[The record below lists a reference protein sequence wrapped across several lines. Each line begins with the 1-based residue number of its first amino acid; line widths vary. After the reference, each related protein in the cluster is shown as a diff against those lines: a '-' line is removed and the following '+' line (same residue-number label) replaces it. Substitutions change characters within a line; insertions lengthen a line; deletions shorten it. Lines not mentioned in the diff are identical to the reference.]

1 MHSMNKL
8 AYETSP
14 YLLQHAHNTVEWYP
28 WGAEALEKSRREDKP
43 IFLSIGYSA
52 CHWCHVMAHESF
64 EDPDTAAIMN
74 EYFVNIKV
82 EREQRPD
89 LDSIYMNAV
98 VAMTGQGGWPLSV
111 FLTPDRQPFFGGTYY
126 PPVRRY
132 NMPSFRE
139 VLIGVHRAWTND
151 RGQVIQSGQQITG
164 HLQRQSNFQAGE
176 KLIDTGSLD
185 RAVLNLAQTYDWKHG
200 GWGNA
205 PKFPQPMAI
214 EFLLRRASRGDKL
227 AQDLAVDAL
236 LSMAKGGMYDVLGGG
251 FARYSTDDEWKVP
264 HFEKMLYDNAQ
275 LALVYLHAYL
285 ITGKPVLRSVCDST
299 LNFIQRELTSPEGG
313 FYSSLDADSDGS
325 EGKYYTWTPSE
336 IRTALP
342 DNIEAEIYL
351 SAYDVTSSGNFDG
364 SNVLQRSMDD
374 AKLAE
379 LFGLSEPE
387 IAPLLEKLNSQL
399 LSVRQLR
406 PRPGTDDKVV
416 TAWNALGLLVFS
428 EAGMY
433 LDDRY
438 VNMAIRNGEF
448 VLSQLCSN
456 DGGLFRTW
464 RNGSANTH
472 AFLEDY
478 AATIVA
484 LLSLYQTDPHP
495 RWYQAALKLLDE
507 MLVSFS
513 DTDWGF
519 FDTQAQY
526 EPLILR
532 PKDIQ
537 DNATPSGNSLAATAL
552 FLMAAYSAQNGWRD
566 NSERMCSAVQ
576 ELAARYPT
584 AFGQWLCAID
594 LAVNPIYEIAIVGS
608 GHSYAMSDLLHAV
621 WAAYR
626 PNAVLASAI
635 LPLSGDA
642 PPLLAGRTLL
652 NNQPTAYVCRNFT
665 CSLPVNRSEDL
676 RRQLESIT

>member
-1 MHSMNKL
+1 MNKL
-8 AYETSP
+8 IHETSP
-14 YLLQHAHNTVEWYP
+14 YLLQHSDNPVEWYP

-64 EDPDTAAIMN
+64 EDPDIATIMN

-82 EREQRPD
+82 DREQRPD

-98 VAMTGQGGWPLSV
+98 VAMTGQGGWPLSA
-111 FLTPDRQPFFGGTYY
+111 FLTPDGQPFFGGTYY

-139 VLIGVHRAWTND
+139 VLIGVQRAWTND
-151 RGQVIQSGQQITG
+151 RGQIIQSGQQSTRHI
-164 HLQRQSNFQAGE
+164 QRQNIIPAGE
-176 KLIDTGSLD
+176 KLLDPESLD
-185 RAVLNLAQTYDWKHG
+185 KAALNLAQTYDWKYG

-227 AQDLAVDAL
+227 AQDIAIHAL
-236 LSMAKGGMYDVLGGG
+236 LSMAKGGMYDVVGGG
-251 FARYSTDDEWKVP
+251 FARYSTDNDWKVP

-275 LALVYLHAYL
+275 LALAYLHAYL
-285 ITGKPVLRSVCDST
+285 ITGNPEFRSICEST
-299 LNFIQRELTSPEGG
+299 LRFIQRELTAHEGG

-325 EGKYYTWTPSE
+325 EGKYYIWTPSE
-336 IRTALP
+336 IRAALP
-342 DNIEAEIYL
+342 DNVEAEIYL
-351 SAYDVTSSGNFDG
+351 AAYDVTASGNFDG
-364 SNVLQRSMDD
+364 SNVLQRAMHD
-374 AKLAE
+374 AGLAE
-379 LFGLSEPE
+379 RFGLSEHE
-387 IAPLLEKLNSQL
+387 IPLLLEKLNSQL
-399 LSVRQLR
+399 LATRQLR
-406 PRPGTDDKVV
+406 PRPAIDDKVV
-416 TAWNALGLLVFS
+416 TAWNALVLLAFS
-428 EAGMY
+428 EAGRY
-433 LDDRY
+433 LDNRY
-438 VNMAIRNGEF
+438 VDMAMRNGEF
-448 VLSQLCSN
+448 ILSQLYTE
-456 DGGLFRTW
+456 DVGLFRIW
-464 RNGSANTH
+464 RGGSASTF

-507 MLVSFS
+507 MLARFS
-513 DTDWGF
+513 GEEWGF

-526 EPLILR
+526 EQLIVR

-552 FLMAAYSAQNGWRD
+552 FLMAAYSAHNVWRD
-566 NSERMCSAVQ
+566 SAEKMCSAVQ

-594 LAVNPIYEIAIVGS
+594 LATNPISEIAIVGND
-608 GHSYAMSDLLHAV
+608 HSSALSDLLHVV

-626 PNAVLASAI
+626 PNAILASAI
-635 LPLSGDA
+635 LPLSGGA

-665 CSLPVNRSEDL
+665 CSLPVTQPEDL
-676 RRQLESIT
+676 RNQLESTQ